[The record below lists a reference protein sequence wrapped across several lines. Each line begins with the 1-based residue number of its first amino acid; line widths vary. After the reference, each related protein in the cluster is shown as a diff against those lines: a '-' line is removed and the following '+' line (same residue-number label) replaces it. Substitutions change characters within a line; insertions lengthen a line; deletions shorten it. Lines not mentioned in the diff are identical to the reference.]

1 MQNETETRREV
12 MHKDG
17 VTYFT
22 KRAERRVL
30 FLMTL
35 AMLVW
40 GVVEMAK
47 DYF

>member
-1 MQNETETRREV
+1 MQNETEPRRQV
-12 MHKDG
+12 MHKNG

-35 AMLVW
+35 AMLAW
-40 GVVEMAK
+40 GVFELSK

>member
-1 MQNETETRREV
+1 MHNENETRREI
-12 MHKDG
+12 MHENG

-30 FLMTL
+30 FLMTI

-40 GVVEMAK
+40 GVFELTK
-47 DYF
+47 DFF

>member
-1 MQNETETRREV
+1 MQNENETRREV
-12 MHKDG
+12 MHKNG

-35 AMLVW
+35 GMLIW
-40 GVVEMAK
+40 GVVEMTK

>member
-1 MQNETETRREV
+1 MQNEKETRREV
-12 MHKDG
+12 MHKNG

-35 AMLVW
+35 IMLAW
-40 GVVEMAK
+40 GVFELGK

>member
-1 MQNETETRREV
+1 MQNENETRREV
-12 MHKDG
+12 MHKNG

-35 AMLVW
+35 AMLIW
-40 GVVEMAK
+40 GVVEMTK